1 MEKLILSVHSQ
12 YGYGKGVG
20 EEQIT
25 ERLEES
31 DADKILLEDEDEGD
45 IYGER
50 ELYDLIISKD
60 ENNGRLEDSIANVIE
75 EKYDEVEVIGMYG
88 NECVR
93 NAVNQLDN
101 AEANLDAVVDQDIED
116 TYVISDK
123 LEESR

>member
-1 MEKLILSVHSQ
+1 LSVHSQ

-20 EEQIT
+20 EERIT

-31 DADKILLEDEDEGD
+31 DADKILLKDEDEGE
-45 IYGER
+45 IYGEK
-50 ELYDLIISKD
+50 ELYDLVICED
-60 ENNGRLEDSIANVIE
+60 ENNGKLEDPIANVIE
-75 EKYDEVEVIGMYG
+75 DKYDEVEVIGMYG

-101 AEANLDAVVDQDIED
+101 AEADIDAVVDQDIDE